1 MLFNNNLE
9 KKKKRMIEN
18 DLKGRNIKD
27 EKILEAFLEVPREK
41 FVPERFYG
49 DSYADRPLPIGEGQ
63 TISQP
68 YIVAEMVRVA
78 NPSADDKAL
87 EVGSGSGYAAAI
99 LSRIVKKVYGIER
112 FESLVK
118 ESKKRLKELDYDN
131 VIIKKGDGSKGWE
144 EKSPFDIIIV
154 SAAASRV
161 PDKLLE
167 QLAENGRMIIPI
179 GNQFR
184 QELIYYKKE
193 NGEIN
198 KKVITYVRFVPL
210 ISEEE

>member
-41 FVPERFYG
+41 FVPERFYE

-112 FESLVK
+112 FEFLVK
-118 ESKKRLKELDYDN
+118 ESKKRLEELNYDN
-131 VIIKKGDGSKGWE
+131 IIIKKGDGSKGWE

-161 PDKLLE
+161 PDRLLE

>member
-41 FVPERFYG
+41 FVPERFYE

-118 ESKKRLKELDYDN
+118 ESKKRLEELNYDN
-131 VIIKKGDGSKGWE
+131 IIIKKGDGSKGWE
-144 EKSPFDIIIV
+144 KKSPFDIIIV

-161 PDKLLE
+161 PDRLLE

>member
-41 FVPERFYG
+41 FVPERFYE
-49 DSYADRPLPIGEGQ
+49 DSYEDRPLPIGEGQ

-68 YIVAEMVRVA
+68 YIVAEMIRVA

-118 ESKKRLKELDYDN
+118 ESKKRLEELNYDN
-131 VIIKKGDGSKGWE
+131 IIIKKGDGSKGWE

-161 PDKLLE
+161 PDRLLE

>member
-1 MLFNNNLE
+1 VLFNNNLE

-41 FVPERFYG
+41 FVPERFYE
-49 DSYADRPLPIGEGQ
+49 DSYEDRPLPIGEGQ

-68 YIVAEMVRVA
+68 YIVAEMIRVA

-118 ESKKRLKELDYDN
+118 ESKKRLEELNYDN
-131 VIIKKGDGSKGWE
+131 IIIKKGDGSKGWE

-161 PDKLLE
+161 PDRLLE

>member
-1 MLFNNNLE
+1 VLFNNNLE

-118 ESKKRLKELDYDN
+118 ESKKRLEELNYDN
-131 VIIKKGDGSKGWE
+131 IIIKKGDGSKGWE

-161 PDKLLE
+161 PDRLLE

>member
-41 FVPERFYG
+41 FVPERFYE

-118 ESKKRLKELDYDN
+118 ESKKRLEELNYDN
-131 VIIKKGDGSKGWE
+131 IIIKKGDGSKGWE

-161 PDKLLE
+161 PDRLLE

>member
-1 MLFNNNLE
+1 VLFNNNLE

-41 FVPERFYG
+41 FVPERFYE
-49 DSYADRPLPIGEGQ
+49 DSYEDRPLPIGEGQ

-68 YIVAEMVRVA
+68 YIVAEMIRVA

-210 ISEEE
+210 ISEE

>member
-1 MLFNNNLE
+1 VLFNNNLE

-41 FVPERFYG
+41 FVPERFYE

-87 EVGSGSGYAAAI
+87 EVGSGSCYAAAI

-118 ESKKRLKELDYDN
+118 ESRKR
-131 VIIKKGDGSKGWE
+131 
-144 EKSPFDIIIV
+144 
-154 SAAASRV
+154 
-161 PDKLLE
+161 
-167 QLAENGRMIIPI
+167 
-179 GNQFR
+179 
-184 QELIYYKKE
+184 
-193 NGEIN
+193 
-198 KKVITYVRFVPL
+198 
-210 ISEEE
+210 

>member
-118 ESKKRLKELDYDN
+118 ESKKRLEELNYDN
-131 VIIKKGDGSKGWE
+131 IIIKKGDGSKGWE

-161 PDKLLE
+161 PDRLLE